1 MISYLKLVL
10 SDFIA
15 AIFCHLFVL
24 HIFHENRCKKKNIR
38 KEVKIK
44 QEQKRVLIT
53 RQMDSILNLNYASNS
68 IDQKDPLVLYYYRCF
83 MRLAALLVLF
93 VVQFLFDIRCD
104 TFNVGLVKS
113 GLFSELGQWSGGKK
127 NKRVGCFL
135 LHKKQ

>member
-1 MISYLKLVL
+1 MQFKMISYLKQVL
-10 SDFIA
+10 SYFIA
-15 AIFCHLFVL
+15 AIFCLLFVL

-83 MRLAALLVLF
+83 MRLAALLVLYIM
-93 VVQFLFDIRCD
+93 QFLFGIRCD

-113 GLFSELGQWSGGKK
+113 GLFSLLG
-127 NKRVGCFL
+127 L
-135 LHKKQ
+135 